1 MGIVCEFYV
10 VEDRMIDEFLA
21 KPSEFDEYFE
31 EKYVD
36 FWGQFHHEEENA
48 FYCDKAWDIAR
59 FLFQQN
65 HPLLGN
71 LLGTEI
77 ENAEGKSY
85 LKAEEAKK
93 IYHTLSQIT
102 SRQLEEAYNET
113 NIQRNKVYNAGKFTK
128 QDHWDYILQHIETFR
143 KAFKK
148 AAENDAGIIVSRG

>member
-10 VEDRMIDEFLA
+10 VEDKMIDEFLA
-21 KPSEFDEYFE
+21 KPSEFDEYVE

-36 FWGQFHHEEENA
+36 FLGQFHHEEENT

-59 FLFQQN
+59 FLFLQN

-71 LLGTEI
+71 LLGKEL
-77 ENAEGKSY
+77 ENVEGKSY
-85 LKAEEAKK
+85 LKAEKAKK

-102 SRQLEEAYNET
+102 SRQIEEAYNET
-113 NIQRNKVYNAGKFTK
+113 NIQRTKVYSAGKFTK
-128 QDHWDYILQHIETFR
+128 QDHWDYILQHIETFQ

>member
-10 VEDRMIDEFLA
+10 VKDEIIDEFLA
-21 KPSEFDEYFE
+21 KPSEFEKYFE
-31 EKYVD
+31 ENYVYV
-36 FWGQFHHEEENA
+36 FGEFHKEEENM

-59 FLFQQN
+59 FLFQEN
-65 HPLLGN
+65 NSLLEK

-93 IYHTLSQIT
+93 INSILSQTNSKQI
-102 SRQLEEAYNET
+102 EEAYNET
-113 NIQRNKVYNAGKFTK
+113 RIQNSKVYNAGKFTK
-128 QDHWDYILQHIETFR
+128 EENWNYILEHIETFY

-148 AAENDAGIIVSRG
+148 AAENDSGIIVSRG